1 MRINKLL
8 LSSFLIALGFA
19 ATAQNTSKVSFGLR
33 GGFDYRNIN
42 GKDQNGDDLKFDMV
56 PRFNGGLVVEIP
68 LAKDFFVQPAL
79 LYATKGGKADGN
91 YLGLPASAEFKL
103 GYLEMPV
110 NFLYKPQ
117 LGNGKLLLGFGPYI
131 ALGVGGEVEYSS
143 NGNSTTDKI
152 EYTNEYSDANPFD
165 PRYIKPLDYG
175 GNILFGYQFAGGFSA
190 QLNAQLG
197 LAQIKANNLLDP
209 SSQVEFKNTGFG
221 ISLGYMF

>member
-19 ATAQNTSKVSFGLR
+19 ATAQNNSKVSFGLR
-33 GGFDYRNIN
+33 AGFDYRNIN

-56 PRFNGGLVVEIP
+56 PRFNGGVVVEIP
-68 LAKDFFVQPAL
+68 LAKDFYVQPAL
-79 LYATKGGKADGN
+79 LFAAKGGKADGN
-91 YLGLPASAEFKL
+91 YIGLPVTVDFKL
-103 GYLEMPV
+103 GYLELPV

-117 LGNGKLLLGFGPYI
+117 LGNGKLLLGFGPYV
-131 ALGVGGEVEYSS
+131 ALGITGEVEYNDGGSATS
-143 NGNSTTDKI
+143 DKI
-152 EYTNEYSDANPFD
+152 EYTNEYSNANIYDAK
-165 PRYIKPLDYG
+165 YIKPLDYG

-197 LAQIKANNLLDP
+197 LADIKSNNLSHP

-221 ISLGYMF
+221 VSLGYMF